1 MIEIIVIISNGI
13 VVVAIGALYAKIN
26 SQGKDLTKHVV
37 YTVKEITSRPDFDHM
52 NEKIE
57 KSEQRFCSKLKPIKE
72 DVREV
77 KTKLFEHL
85 LDAK

>member
-26 SQGKDLTKHVV
+26 SQGKDLNEHTL
-37 YTVKEITSRPDFDHM
+37 YTVEEITKRPDFKEVDK
-52 NEKIE
+52 KIE

-72 DVREV
+72 DVNEV

-85 LDAK
+85 LNAK